1 MQHGHMDQVGY
12 DTYCKLLDEVI
23 KESKGI
29 TVEEEKEVTIDINA
43 SSYISNEF
51 IENENQKIEVYQ
63 KIALCRSEE
72 ELKNIVED
80 IEDRYGKMP
89 QEVDNLIG
97 IARIKEMCKNIGITK
112 ITQKQNNIVFNFEP
126 ETFTMDIGEIV
137 SEYGNRIKFSSG
149 VNPYVTYKLK
159 SEENVIKEIT
169 DFLKL

>member
-29 TVEEEKEVTIDINA
+29 TIEEEKDVTIDINV

-63 KIALCRSEE
+63 KIALCRNDE

-97 IARIKEMCKNIGITK
+97 IARIKEMCKNIGIIK
-112 ITQKQNNIVFNFEP
+112 ITQKQNNIVFYFEP
-126 ETFTMDIGEIV
+126 ETFIMDIGEIV
-137 SEYGNRIKFSSG
+137 SEYGNRIKVSSG
-149 VNPYVTYKLK
+149 ISPYITYKLK
-159 SEENVIKEIT
+159 NEENVIKEII